1 MPSVKT
7 YYIIREPKICAVRD
21 ICIHV
26 VFDSAVAAFQDII
39 NTLPN
44 FKDLEMW
51 AIATNQKGFVTTEWL
66 VYTYSRL
73 SNRIT
78 KHADVGRTVRE
89 PTTPRLQAKD
99 VSGAS
104 WEELE
109 EFALSI
115 TY

>member
-1 MPSVKT
+1 
-7 YYIIREPKICAVRD
+7 
-21 ICIHV
+21 
-26 VFDSAVAAFQDII
+26 
-39 NTLPN
+39 
-44 FKDLEMW
+44 MW

-66 VYTYSRL
+66 VYTYSRI

-78 KHADVGRTVRE
+78 KHAEVGRTVRE

-99 VSGAS
+99 ASGTL